1 MKRIFVYGIG
11 GIGGY
16 IGAKLGSIAQ
26 REKLELVFIARGAH
40 LAAIK
45 AKGLRYRAPDGTE
58 SVAVPSLATDDP
70 AAVSAA
76 DLVFLCV
83 KGYDL
88 EAACRALLPAVGPTT
103 VIVPLL
109 NGADIQER
117 VREVIKTGI
126 VLPAGIYISSTIA
139 ESGLVTHLGGKGN
152 LFLGRDSGAAK
163 YDGADLRALLDV
175 ASIPYEW
182 SDDPQP
188 AVWTKYLFIA
198 SYGLVTGMSGQPIGG
213 VIADAKLASFV
224 QGIQREIA
232 ALAVAKGIKLPA
244 DAAAAAFEKGKAFP
258 AATKTSFQRDLEVP
272 GKPNEGELFGGTI
285 LALGKKLGVPTPT
298 TAEVYGAILKNTAKT

>member
-1 MKRIFVYGIG
+1 MKRILVYGMG

-16 IGAKLGSIAQ
+16 IGARLAAAKG
-26 REKLELVFIARGAH
+26 EKLELAFVARGAH

-45 AKGLRYRAPDGTE
+45 SKGLRFRGPDGTE
-58 SVAVPSLATDDP
+58 SIVKPAIASDDP
-70 AAVSAA
+70 ASVGKV
-76 DLVFLCV
+76 DFVFLCV

-88 EAACRALLPAVGPTT
+88 DAACRALLPVVGPGT

-109 NGADIQER
+109 NGADIYER
-117 VREVIKTGI
+117 VRTIVKQGI

-152 LFLGRDSGAAK
+152 LFLGREPGNAT
-163 YDGADLRALLDV
+163 YDGASLRSILD
-175 ASIPYEW
+175 AAAIPYEW
-182 SDDPQP
+182 SDDPLP

-198 SYGLVTGMSGQPIGG
+198 SFGLVTGMSAQPIDG
-213 VIADAKLASFV
+213 VIADEKLAELAR
-224 QGIQREIA
+224 GIQREIA
-232 ALAVAKGIKLPA
+232 AIAAAKDVALSP

-258 AATKTSFQRDLEVP
+258 PATKTSFQRDLEVA

-285 LALGKKLGVPTPT
+285 IALGKKHRIPTPT
-298 TAEVYGAILKNTAKT
+298 TEKVYSAILAKVQ